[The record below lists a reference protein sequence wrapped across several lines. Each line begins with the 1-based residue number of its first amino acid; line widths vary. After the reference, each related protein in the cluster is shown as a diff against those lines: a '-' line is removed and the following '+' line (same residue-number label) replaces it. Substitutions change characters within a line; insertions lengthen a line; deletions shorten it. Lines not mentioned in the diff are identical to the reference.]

1 MKTKSNRNTSTML
14 RPFVPSFTLFFP
26 TQVRTCSKRPVQLRD
41 QKPAV
46 VFRVWHGHSKFESVL
61 QREPSFSRSFLLK
74 DRNMISRTESVNQKL
89 PWTNIP
95 KWFDAWTHCS
105 SSH

>member
-1 MKTKSNRNTSTML
+1 MM
-14 RPFVPSFTLFFP
+14 RPLVPSFTLFFP

-46 VFRVWHGHSKFESVL
+46 VFRLWHGHSKFESAF

-74 DRNMISRTESVNQKL
+74 GRNMISRTEKRESKVAM
-89 PWTNIP
+89 
-95 KWFDAWTHCS
+95 D
-105 SSH
+105 